1 MTAGPQPSLG
11 SKAPGGGFW
20 PADGVDL
27 SDITDD
33 VLGIAVPRFADG
45 AAVFVLERHLASAAA
60 GASAEAGPGSDPDP
74 DSGPQAIA
82 RRLGS
87 RFAGPPGLVAPGA
100 FPAGEVVAFT
110 AASPYTRCAASRQP
124 VRFSRP
130 DPTTLE
136 RARPA
141 ARQALGAHADFLAL
155 PMTTQDGVLAGLLV
169 VSRTADRP
177 PFSDG

>member
-1 MTAGPQPSLG
+1 MTAGPLPSLD
-11 SKAPGGGFW
+11 STAPDGGFW

-60 GASAEAGPGSDPDP
+60 AGVSAEADPGPGPGP

-82 RRLGS
+82 RRLGP

-100 FPAGEVVAFT
+100 FLAGEVVAFA
-110 AASPYTRCAASRQP
+110 AASP
-124 VRFSRP
+124 
-130 DPTTLE
+130 
-136 RARPA
+136 
-141 ARQALGAHADFLAL
+141 
-155 PMTTQDGVLAGLLV
+155 
-169 VSRTADRP
+169 TA
-177 PFSDG
+177 